1 MEVENGIV
9 IYTRVITRLFS
20 NAHQPYT
27 TTRDYKKTARNIN
40 EILHRLIKDYGLD
53 YTMTVIQRVARA
65 TNKPFGPLDREI
77 AMEITR
83 RGGKLPL
90 GPDDTWCCA
99 RETTTSEPDSD
110 R

>member
-1 MEVENGIV
+1 MDVENGIV
-9 IYTRVITRLFS
+9 IYTKVITRLFR

-53 YTMTVIQRVARA
+53 YAMMVIQRVARA
-65 TNKPFGPLDREI
+65 TNKPCGPLDRDI

-83 RGGKLPL
+83 RGGSI
-90 GPDDTWCCA
+90 A
-99 RETTTSEPDSD
+99 SFISV
-110 R
+110 